1 VIEKNWFDPDAL
13 GEVERR
19 TRSSNLEKVRNEGDF
34 GCYAVANR
42 GEGVVASLVESH
54 NLVYAFQRVLQYRRV
69 LKRRSFYRIADMGCG
84 LGLTTEALSRV
95 YPEARVVGFEIS
107 HDAVEYARRTFH
119 KASFE
124 QIALGPKAE
133 LGASFDLIL
142 CQEFYPFT
150 RTGDWDV
157 HREYIGMLLRH
168 LEPDGILLIE
178 LSERDSHKTVLR
190 HISKLEDMKATVA
203 YLPFDRIFR
212 KIRLFGLSHLLS
224 FAAATALKR
233 DRNVC
238 IMLSGAE
245 AIAPL
250 SQR

>member
-1 VIEKNWFDPDAL
+1 MEKNWFDPDVL
-13 GEVERR
+13 GELERR
-19 TRSSNLEKVRNEGDF
+19 TRSSNLEEVRNEGDF

-54 NLVYAFQRVLQYRRV
+54 NLVYAFQRVNQYRAV
-69 LKRRSFYRIADMGCG
+69 LKQRRFYRIADMGCG
-84 LGLTTEALSRV
+84 LGLTTEALSRL
-95 YPEARVVGFEIS
+95 YPEARVVGFDIS

-119 KASFE
+119 NASFK
-124 QIALGPKAE
+124 QMALGPEAE

-157 HREYIGMLLRH
+157 HRGYIGMLLRH

-178 LSERDSHKTVLR
+178 LSERDPHKTVLR
-190 HISKLEDMKATVA
+190 NITKLREIQASVS
-203 YLPFDRIFR
+203 YLPFDRIYR
-212 KIRLFGLSHLLS
+212 KIRLFWLSRLLS
-224 FAAATALKR
+224 FAAAAALKR

-245 AIAPL
+245 AVAPL
-250 SQR
+250 SKR